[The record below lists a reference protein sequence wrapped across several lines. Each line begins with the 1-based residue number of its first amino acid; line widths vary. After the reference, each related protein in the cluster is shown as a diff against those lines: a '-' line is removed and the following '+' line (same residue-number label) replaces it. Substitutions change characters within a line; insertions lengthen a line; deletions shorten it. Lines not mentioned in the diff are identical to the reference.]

1 MSATGSGSIT
11 PDLVLSHRDRTR
23 CLILLIA
30 ALSVVS
36 MTSSLLWPILAESL
50 NNQGYG
56 ETAISISAAA
66 QFAGIMIVAL
76 FATRLIP
83 FLGVLRSVGL
93 GLFLVGAALV
103 LLPFLREYYSWCVL
117 RFVLGI
123 GNSLLFTTGDTWIN
137 QILDDRVRGRWMGI
151 YSTVGMT
158 GWAVGP
164 IVGASLDPETVWPF
178 LCGLSAVLITSILLV
193 PTRKIEFGFPME
205 DRTGSGPGKLFI
217 VFLAAPTVLLS
228 SAMFGV
234 LEGGLQSFAHLYTMD
249 VLGGEFRQT
258 GYAVIWVGS
267 VGAIFFQYPVGWL
280 ADRVHR
286 GWLLV
291 CCVFIIVASLAS
303 LPWLLH
309 GGTGPWWSGAGLL
322 LWSVIV
328 IWGGAMGAVFTV
340 GITLLGQRFRSVDL
354 VAANAVFSL
363 LFGIGGM
370 VGPLMVGMSMDE
382 FGPHAF
388 VGSMVIV
395 VIIYGLFAAYRQLSR
410 RAGSSDTVA

>member
-11 PDLVLSHRDRTR
+11 SEIVLSQRDRTR

-30 ALSVVS
+30 ALSVVG

-50 NNQGYG
+50 NNQGYS

-66 QFAGIMIVAL
+66 QFAGIMIVAF

-83 FLGVLRSVGL
+83 FLGILRSVGL
-93 GLFLVGAALV
+93 GLFMVGAALV

-117 RFVLGI
+117 RFILGV

-137 QILDDRVRGRWMGI
+137 QILDDRVRGRWIGI
-151 YSTVGMT
+151 YSTAGMT

-178 LCGLSAVLITSILLV
+178 LCGLSAVVITAVMLV
-193 PTRKIEFGFPME
+193 PTRRIEFSFPKEDQDSGF
-205 DRTGSGPGKLFI
+205 GKLFI

-249 VLGGEFRQT
+249 LLGEEFRQT

-267 VGAIFFQYPVGWL
+267 VGAIFFQYPVGLL
-280 ADRVHR
+280 ADRIHR

-291 CCVFIIVASLAS
+291 GCVFTIVASLAS
-303 LPWLLH
+303 LPWLIH
-309 GGTGPWWSGAGLL
+309 GGAEPWWSGAALL

-328 IWGGAMGAVFTV
+328 IWGGAMGALFTV

-382 FGPHAF
+382 FGPHGF
-388 VGSMVIV
+388 VASMVIV
-395 VIIYGLFAAYRQLSR
+395 VIIYGLFAAYRQLNR
-410 RAGSSDTVA
+410 HTG

>member
-1 MSATGSGSIT
+1 MSVTDSGSTTSEIR
-11 PDLVLSHRDRTR
+11 LSPGDRRR
-23 CLILLIA
+23 CLVLLIA

-36 MTSSLLWPILAESL
+36 MTSSLVWPILAESL
-50 NNQGYG
+50 SNKGYS
-56 ETAISISAAA
+56 ETEISISAAV
-66 QFAGIMIVAL
+66 QFAGIAIVSL
-76 FATRLIP
+76 VATRFIP
-83 FLGVLRSVGL
+83 MLGIL
-93 GLFLVGAALV
+93 GSIGAGLV
-103 LLPFLREYYSWCVL
+103 LVAIALIGLPLWRDYTAWCAL
-117 RFVLGI
+117 RFLLGI
-123 GNSLLFTTGDTWIN
+123 GNALLFTAGDTWIN

-151 YSTVGMT
+151 YTTVGMA

-164 IVGASLDPETVWPF
+164 VVGASLDPETAWPF
-178 LCGLSAVLITSILLV
+178 LIGLSSVLITSALLL
-193 PTRKIEFGFPME
+193 PTRRLTFTFPVE
-205 DRTGSGPGKLFI
+205 DRAHSGIGRLMI
-217 VFLAAPTVLLS
+217 VFLAAPTVLMS
-228 SAMFGV
+228 SAMFGI

-249 VLGGEFRQT
+249 VLGEEFRQT

-291 CCVFIIVASLAS
+291 GCVFVIAACLAP

-309 GGTGPWWSGAGLL
+309 GGAGPWWTAPGLL

-328 IWGGAMGAVFTV
+328 VWGGAMGAVFTV

-370 VGPLMVGMSMDE
+370 AGPLMVGMSMDE
-382 FGPHAF
+382 FGPHGF
-388 VGSMVIV
+388 VGSLIIAVIL
-395 VIIYGLFAAYRQLSR
+395 YGCFAAARQFIR
-410 RAGSSDTVA
+410 R

>member
-1 MSATGSGSIT
+1 MSVTDSGSTTSEIR
-11 PDLVLSHRDRTR
+11 LSPGDRRR

-36 MTSSLLWPILAESL
+36 MTSSLVWPILAESL
-50 NNQGYG
+50 SNRGYS
-56 ETAISISAAA
+56 ETEISISAAV
-66 QFAGIMIVAL
+66 QFAGIVIVSL
-76 FATRLIP
+76 VATRYIP
-83 FLGVLRSVGL
+83 
-93 GLFLVGAALV
+93 
-103 LLPFLREYYSWCVL
+103 
-117 RFVLGI
+117 VLGI
-123 GNSLLFTTGDTWIN
+123 LGSIGAGLVLVAIALIGLPLWRDYAAWCALRFLLGVGNALLFTAGDTWIN

-151 YSTVGMT
+151 YTTVGMA

-164 IVGASLDPETVWPF
+164 VVGASLDPETAWPF
-178 LCGLSAVLITSILLV
+178 LIGLSSVLVTSVLLL
-193 PTRKIEFGFPME
+193 PTRRLTFTFPVE
-205 DRTGSGPGKLFI
+205 DRAHSGIGRLMI
-217 VFLAAPTVLLS
+217 VFLAAPTVLMS
-228 SAMFGV
+228 SAMFGI

-249 VLGGEFRQT
+249 VLGEEFRQA
-258 GYAVIWVGS
+258 GYGVIWVGS

-291 CCVFIIVASLAS
+291 GCVFVIAACLAP

-309 GGTGPWWSGAGLL
+309 GAAGPWWTGPGLL

-328 IWGGAMGAVFTV
+328 LWGGAMGAVFTV

-370 VGPLMVGMSMDE
+370 AGPLMVGMSMDE
-382 FGPHAF
+382 FGPHGF
-388 VGSMVIV
+388 VGSLFIAVIL
-395 VIIYGLFAAYRQLSR
+395 YGCFAAARQFAR
-410 RAGSSDTVA
+410 R

>member
-1 MSATGSGSIT
+1 MSVTDSGSTTSEIR
-11 PDLVLSHRDRTR
+11 LSPGDRRR

-36 MTSSLLWPILAESL
+36 MTSSLVWPILAESL
-50 NNQGYG
+50 SNRGYS
-56 ETAISISAAA
+56 ETEISISAAV
-66 QFAGIMIVAL
+66 QFAGIVIVSL
-76 FATRLIP
+76 VATRYIP
-83 FLGVLRSVGL
+83 
-93 GLFLVGAALV
+93 
-103 LLPFLREYYSWCVL
+103 
-117 RFVLGI
+117 VLGI
-123 GNSLLFTTGDTWIN
+123 LGSIGAGLVLVAIALIGLPLWRDYAAWCALRFLLGVGNALLFTAGDTWIN

-151 YSTVGMT
+151 YTTVGMA

-164 IVGASLDPETVWPF
+164 VVGASLDPETAWPF
-178 LCGLSAVLITSILLV
+178 LIGLSSVLITSVLLL
-193 PTRKIEFGFPME
+193 PTRRLTFTFPVE
-205 DRTGSGPGKLFI
+205 DRAHSGIGRLMI
-217 VFLAAPTVLLS
+217 VFLAAPTVLMS
-228 SAMFGV
+228 SAMFGI

-249 VLGGEFRQT
+249 VLGEEFRQA
-258 GYAVIWVGS
+258 GYGVIWVGS

-291 CCVFIIVASLAS
+291 GCVFVIAACLAP

-309 GGTGPWWSGAGLL
+309 GGAGPWWTGPGLL

-328 IWGGAMGAVFTV
+328 LWGGAMGAVFTV

-370 VGPLMVGMSMDE
+370 AGPLMVGMSMDE
-382 FGPHAF
+382 FGPHGF
-388 VGSMVIV
+388 VGSLFIAVIL
-395 VIIYGLFAAYRQLSR
+395 YGCFAAARQFAR
-410 RAGSSDTVA
+410 R

>member
-1 MSATGSGSIT
+1 MSVTDSGSTTSEIR
-11 PDLVLSHRDRTR
+11 LSPGDRRR

-36 MTSSLLWPILAESL
+36 MTSSLVWPILAESL
-50 NNQGYG
+50 SNRGYS
-56 ETAISISAAA
+56 ETEISISAAV
-66 QFAGIMIVAL
+66 QFAGIVIVSL
-76 FATRLIP
+76 VATRYIP
-83 FLGVLRSVGL
+83 
-93 GLFLVGAALV
+93 
-103 LLPFLREYYSWCVL
+103 
-117 RFVLGI
+117 VLGI
-123 GNSLLFTTGDTWIN
+123 LGSIGAGLVLVAIALIGLPLWRDYAAWCALRFLLGVGNALLFTAGDTWIN

-151 YSTVGMT
+151 YTTVGMA

-164 IVGASLDPETVWPF
+164 VVGASLDPETAWPF
-178 LCGLSAVLITSILLV
+178 LIGLSSVLVTSVLLL
-193 PTRKIEFGFPME
+193 PTRRLTFTFPVE
-205 DRTGSGPGKLFI
+205 DRAHSGIGRLMI
-217 VFLAAPTVLLS
+217 VFLAAPTVLMS
-228 SAMFGV
+228 SAMFGI

-249 VLGGEFRQT
+249 VLGEEFRQA
-258 GYAVIWVGS
+258 GYGVIWVGS

-291 CCVFIIVASLAS
+291 GCVFVIAACLAP

-309 GGTGPWWSGAGLL
+309 GGAGPWWTGPGLL

-328 IWGGAMGAVFTV
+328 LWGGAIGAVFTV

-370 VGPLMVGMSMDE
+370 AGPLMVGMSMDE
-382 FGPHAF
+382 FGPHGF
-388 VGSMVIV
+388 VGSLFIAVIL
-395 VIIYGLFAAYRQLSR
+395 YGCFAAARQFAR
-410 RAGSSDTVA
+410 R

>member
-1 MSATGSGSIT
+1 MSVTGSESIT
-11 PDLVLSHRDRTR
+11 SEPVLSHRDRTR

-50 NNQGYG
+50 SNRGYS
-56 ETAISISAAA
+56 ESAISISAAI
-66 QFAGIMIVAL
+66 QFAGIMIVA
-76 FATRLIP
+76 FAATRIIP
-83 FLGVLRSVGL
+83 WLGVLRSVGL
-93 GLFLVGAALV
+93 GLALVGAALLV
-103 LLPFLREYYSWCVL
+103 MPFIRDYATWCVL
-117 RFVLGI
+117 RFILGI

-137 QILDDRVRGRWMGI
+137 HILEDRVRGRWLGI

-164 IVGASLDPETVWPF
+164 IVGATLDPETAWPF
-178 LCGLSAVLITSILLV
+178 LCGLLAVLMTSALLV
-193 PTRKIEFGFPME
+193 PTRRIAFHFAVDERE
-205 DRTGSGPGKLFI
+205 DRGSRKLLL

-234 LEGGLQSFAHLYTMD
+234 LEGGMQSFAHLYTMS
-249 VLGGEFRQT
+249 VLGDEFRQT

-291 CCVFIIVASLAS
+291 ACVMVIALTMSS
-303 LPWLLH
+303 LPWLIH
-309 GGTGPWWSGAGLL
+309 AGTAPWWSPDGLL
-322 LWSVIV
+322 LWAVIV
-328 IWGGAMGAVFTV
+328 LWGGAMGAVFTV

-354 VAANAVFSL
+354 VAANAVFAL
-363 LFGIGGM
+363 LFGVGGM
-370 VGPLMVGMSMDE
+370 AGPLLVGMSMDE
-382 FGPHAF
+382 FGPHSF
-388 VGSMVIV
+388 VVSMVCTV
-395 VIIYGLFAAYRQLSR
+395 VIYGLFAAWRQFR
-410 RAGSSDTVA
+410 RDRPATR